1 MTMNIICRKCGDNH
15 LTIKCKNKNVNTNL
29 PQFISETLKK
39 SPDEQTVSL
48 VKPNPIETTFSKQQS
63 EYRVKKFKNYNS
75 FDDKNSKKY
84 PDKSYQVKISDL
96 PCDITQRE
104 ILDLLED
111 WGDIVKLKVFNY
123 IENSIVYID
132 FKYEEQ
138 ANYFVNALNKTNFE
152 FMIIS
157 VSRVK

>member
-63 EYRVKKFKNYNS
+63 EYRVKKFKNY
-75 FDDKNSKKY
+75 
-84 PDKSYQVKISDL
+84 KI
-96 PCDITQRE
+96 
-104 ILDLLED
+104 
-111 WGDIVKLKVFNY
+111 Y
-123 IENSIVYID
+123 
-132 FKYEEQ
+132 
-138 ANYFVNALNKTNFE
+138 
-152 FMIIS
+152 
-157 VSRVK
+157 